1 MWFTAMRD
9 KKVFR
14 SFLGTDLSK
23 LVEAKILYEIFKK
36 VFTEVLN
43 SHQLID
49 FKSMLFLAGQI
60 TNNV

>member
-9 KKVFR
+9 KKVFT

-23 LVEAKILYEIFKK
+23 LVETKILYEVFKK

-49 FKSMLFLAGQI
+49 FKSILFLAGQI